1 MDLKN
6 FAGFKSKL
14 IYSVAGICQTLAL
27 ILHILLLNDL
37 ESACTK
43 TQTEAS
49 RGHITASIVLNAVG
63 LVLCGLWVYLR
74 NQYKK
79 DEFLAVWLASPLA
92 VWSIKIAWIAST
104 ALAFLFAAS
113 LYGLTI
119 GLQDTCSDFDGRGL
133 SLTALLLFTAGLA
146 SGHLG
151 AKKSKKYDP
160 LAPPEGGIGERQI
173 ADPDAAAL
181 GDSNSDDG
189 LSGRGYSVRD
199 NLRF

>member
-14 IYSVAGICQTLAL
+14 IYSLAGLLQGLAL
-27 ILHILLLNDL
+27 VLHILLLNDL
-37 ESACTK
+37 EGVCTE
-43 TQTEAS
+43 TATEAS

-92 VWSIKIAWIAST
+92 VWSIKIAWIATT
-104 ALAFLFAAS
+104 ALSFLFAAS

-119 GLQDTCSDFDGRGL
+119 GLRDTCTDFDGRGL

-160 LAPPEGGIGERQI
+160 LAPPADGLQGRQI

-181 GDSNSDDG
+181 GDGIRDDG
-189 LSGRGYSVRD
+189 LSGQYSVRD